1 MYYIDPFTY
10 LMKGLLTFPIWH
22 QKVICKPKELGY
34 FNPPNGQTCGEYM
47 ALYQTY
53 GTGYLANPEATTN
66 CAFCPYAQ
74 GSEYLAT
81 MHIKHHVNGWE
92 GILVTLLFVCTSYGM
107 VFLLLKLRSKATKTA
122 S

>member
-1 MYYIDPFTY
+1 
-10 LMKGLLTFPIWH
+10 
-22 QKVICKPKELGY
+22 
-34 FNPPNGQTCGEYM
+34 
-47 ALYQTY
+47 
-53 GTGYLANPEATTN
+53 
-66 CAFCPYAQ
+66 
-74 GSEYLAT
+74 